1 MKGWLKTICFN
12 RKACVVLGGNQ
23 LSEIFDL
30 GRGNAQGDNIS
41 PFIFIICYQI
51 LLFRIEFDNGIEGV
65 VEEPVPPDLYQ
76 PPPHQVCPRAK
87 KIFAYAD
94 DANCLLQF
102 TGNTLTALRTAL
114 DEFAVL
120 SGLECNVEKTT
131 LMQVGSKLAPTQ
143 DILDLGFDI
152 KEKVTILGMVIVNDS
167 GSYETNVSNIQ
178 T

>member
-12 RKACVVLGGNQ
+12 RKACIILEGNK

-65 VEEPVPPDLYQ
+65 VVNPEPPDLYQ
-76 PPPHQVCPRAK
+76 PPPHQVGPFSR

-94 DANCLLQF
+94 DANCLLKF
-102 TGNTLTALRTAL
+102 TANTLVALREAL
-114 DEFAVL
+114 DGFAAI

-131 LMQVGSKLAPTQ
+131 LMQVGTKLEPSQ
-143 DILDLGFDI
+143 
-152 KEKVTILGMVIVNDS
+152 
-167 GSYETNVSNIQ
+167 
-178 T
+178 